1 MNKESNHI
9 STNRLQTYLDQE
21 LDQTGLQEVELHLN
35 QCPSCQAE
43 LTRLEGVFTRL
54 EKLPTLKLDR
64 DISSS
69 VLAKLREESK
79 LSVGITWTLAL
90 EALGAGTVIGLLIP
104 AFRAASWLPQMVNT
118 QTEIQASIN
127 IFLAQLASS
136 WLVWWAG
143 LRLNIEQTTKSL
155 FSTHYFPSGD
165 FSPWILILAAAGI
178 GLLAN
183 YILLRSDPI
192 RSRNHK
198 H

>member
-1 MNKESNHI
+1 MNKESSHI
-9 STNRLQTYLDQE
+9 STDRLQTYLDQE

-54 EKLPTLKLDR
+54 ERLPALKLDR

-104 AFRAASWLPQMVNT
+104 AFRAASWIPQMVNA
-118 QTEIQASIN
+118 QTEIQAGIN
-127 IFLAQLASS
+127 IFLAQLASN
-136 WLVWWAG
+136 WLVWWVG
-143 LRLNIEQTTKSL
+143 LQLNIQQTMEVYGL
-155 FSTHYFPSGD
+155 MLLHQHRLQLE
-165 FSPWILILAAAGI
+165 LII
-178 GLLAN
+178 GQFLIPHQQNAS
-183 YILLRSDPI
+183 YV
-192 RSRNHK
+192 
-198 H
+198 